1 MSRPC
6 LPTRASC
13 EANLFNDLV
22 KSLVLKWGRRDAG
35 FHHIFLKQRPPCNS
49 PRKLSENKC
58 LLHLSVIFFRV
69 FDAWKPLML
78 HQHIQIRPWASQIQ
92 AHPTAA
98 VTTTTVLAA
107 EFDFFQLS
115 NSAGGVFISWITE
128 SWMKKENFRKSEG
141 GDHPAK
147 KSSFTWM
154 DRFREQLHAL
164 WEEL

>member
-1 MSRPC
+1 LEATAATSSAYSNPAVSRPKFKLT
-6 LPTRASC
+6 LPA
-13 EANLFNDLV
+13 
-22 KSLVLKWGRRDAG
+22 
-35 FHHIFLKQRPPCNS
+35 
-49 PRKLSENKC
+49 
-58 LLHLSVIFFRV
+58 
-69 FDAWKPLML
+69 
-78 HQHIQIRPWASQIQ
+78 
-92 AHPTAA
+92 
-98 VTTTTVLAA
+98 TTTTVLAA

-128 SWMKKENFRKSEG
+128 SRMKKQNCRKSEG

>member
-1 MSRPC
+1 MSRRPC

-49 PRKLSENKC
+49 PVEIKRKTNVFSC
-58 LLHLSVIFFRV
+58 LLFSSGC
-69 FDAWKPLML
+69 LMLGSHCCLLLL
-78 HQHIQIRPWASQIQ
+78 HQHRAWPGGFKSGRPKFKITGLPA
-92 AHPTAA
+92 TM
-98 VTTTTVLAA
+98 TTTVLAT

-128 SWMKKENFRKSEG
+128 S
-141 GDHPAK
+141 
-147 KSSFTWM
+147 
-154 DRFREQLHAL
+154 
-164 WEEL
+164 